1 MADKT
6 LASRQS
12 IYESDFVGSTRNAL
26 AGQNHRDRRMIE
38 EDSSSGRW
46 HRSHRLQF
54 HVRGKGW
61 QLRWITARHTV
72 SSKLQSCCRERMTLY
87 ACCYDFIVLYLKCA
101 FCQEMIVPSAWID
114 SRCWKHIC
122 RYVCILFILKLLS
135 NFSMRI
141 LKCIMKDK
149 ESPRK
154 CRFKRHY
161 HF

>member
-1 MADKT
+1 MYLLFLTKVRWIDFIAQGQSFIKSWHKERNNLADKT

-26 AGQNHRDRRMIE
+26 AGQNHRDQRMIE
-38 EDSSSGRW
+38 EDSSSRRW
-46 HRSHRLQF
+46 HRSHRLQS

-87 ACCYDFIVLYLKCA
+87 TCCYDFIVLYLKCA

-114 SRCWKHIC
+114 SRCWNIDMSVFC
-122 RYVCILFILKLLS
+122 LY
-135 NFSMRI
+135 
-141 LKCIMKDK
+141 
-149 ESPRK
+149 
-154 CRFKRHY
+154 
-161 HF
+161 